1 MKNNQS
7 KQLHDKLQKLYFE
20 YLTEY
25 LIFSEE
31 YETLNENKLLD
42 SEIKAGYIYHL
53 YSSIEDIKESN
64 VYPSRIIDN
73 YLHFLSI
80 LEQRTKEI
88 LSEEELKS
96 MEPLFIEMYENLL
109 SIRDLD
115 DHEIY
120 YLEYIKRYSNM
131 KDLDKVKGILVKQL
145 EVDIQVDYLYLSVL
159 MTGNIDGIKYIQSDF
174 KYFLQKLL
182 IDLPEIVCF
191 PKIKDMILKTI
202 HKMNDPEL
210 NKYLLLVEEPCTYN
224 NNIGFN
230 IDTMELL
237 YGSTLLQKMI
247 FTGKTKEILSSIDP
261 NVIFTTSMFNNLC
274 NALALYINKGY
285 INVKEKEAYQEII
298 YFMREHM
305 DCCSAIYKKEYV
317 DLINHFIGF
326 FNTCKVTDYTMPMYR
341 SALTKSKDYK
351 KIDNYFY
358 SKDKKEFEL
367 KADVQMELVHDLMEC
382 FFGKNNIEEL
392 KEDGK
397 YTISALTYLFSEY
410 PRMFFESTIYQKA
423 MEIINSIPC
432 KKASVLKKQIR
443 RMRRK

>member
-80 LEQRTKEI
+80 LEKRTKEI

-247 FTGKTKEILSSIDP
+247 FTQKTFCAIL
-261 NVIFTTSMFNNLC
+261 
-274 NALALYINKGY
+274 
-285 INVKEKEAYQEII
+285 
-298 YFMREHM
+298 
-305 DCCSAIYKKEYV
+305 
-317 DLINHFIGF
+317 
-326 FNTCKVTDYTMPMYR
+326 
-341 SALTKSKDYK
+341 
-351 KIDNYFY
+351 
-358 SKDKKEFEL
+358 
-367 KADVQMELVHDLMEC
+367 
-382 FFGKNNIEEL
+382 
-392 KEDGK
+392 
-397 YTISALTYLFSEY
+397 
-410 PRMFFESTIYQKA
+410 
-423 MEIINSIPC
+423 
-432 KKASVLKKQIR
+432 
-443 RMRRK
+443 